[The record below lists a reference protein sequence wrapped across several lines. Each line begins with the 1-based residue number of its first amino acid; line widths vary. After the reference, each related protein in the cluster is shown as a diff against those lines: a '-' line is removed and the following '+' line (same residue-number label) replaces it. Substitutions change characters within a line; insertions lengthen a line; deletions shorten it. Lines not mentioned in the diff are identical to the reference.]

1 MIQDSCLT
9 LGHTG
14 CAAFSFLWALGIE
27 PELLIK
33 DFDKLVDQK
42 ILGTDAVDFR
52 EGAETDGLSVPR
64 LFRWFLPVW
73 DETKPEY
80 SMVGATHDAL
90 YATAG
95 FGGTF
100 TREDSDDF
108 LRGGLRC
115 AHKDRKHAGIADMAV
130 RLLAC
135 RHWGAAAD
143 THDLRDYVTVT
154 EETA

>member
-1 MIQDSCLT
+1 M
-9 LGHTG
+9 
-14 CAAFSFLWALGIE
+14 
-27 PELLIK
+27 
-33 DFDKLVDQK
+33 K
-42 ILGTDAVDFR
+42 ILSTAFLGDFEWAYNGGLFTARKPCGFRFRCIHGGTIRQYRVDFR

-73 DETKPEY
+73 DEAKPEY

-95 FGGTF
+95 FGGIF

-115 AHKDRKHAGIADMAV
+115 AHKDREHAGIADMAV

-143 THDLRDYVTVT
+143 IHDLRDYVTVT

>member
-1 MIQDSCLT
+1 MLTVIGTKFLGDFAWAYNGGLFTARRPCGFRFICIQS
-9 LGHTG
+9 GVRRQ
-14 CAAFSFLWALGIE
+14 FR
-27 PELLIK
+27 
-33 DFDKLVDQK
+33 
-42 ILGTDAVDFR
+42 VDFR
-52 EGAETDGLSVPR
+52 EGAETDGLPVPR

-73 DETKPEY
+73 DENKPEY

-95 FGGTF
+95 FGGIF

-143 THDLRDYVTVT
+143 IHDLRDYVTVT

>member
-1 MIQDSCLT
+1 MLT
-9 LGHTG
+9 VIDTKFLGD
-14 CAAFSFLWALGIE
+14 FSWAYNGGLFIARRPCGFRFIC
-27 PELLIK
+27 IRNGVRRQ
-33 DFDKLVDQK
+33 FR
-42 ILGTDAVDFR
+42 VDFR

-73 DETKPEY
+73 EENNPEY

-95 FGGTF
+95 FGGIF

-115 AHKDRKHAGIADMAV
+115 AHKDRERAGIADMAV